1 MSQGEPRTIVG
12 VENLRQ
18 VYKEPRAAA
27 RLKALDRLDE
37 FCKNFIALSPFF
49 VLASCNSLGHLD
61 ASPRGDQAGFVRV
74 PDDHT
79 LLIPDRPGNNRIDTM
94 RNILANAGV
103 GMIFFVPGFN
113 ETLRVN
119 GTAAI
124 LQDPGLC
131 AEFTVNGKPALSVMR
146 VSVREAFFHC
156 GKALMRS
163 RLWDPMTYVDR
174 STFPSHGRILAEQ
187 TKTVSV
193 EESEAYVARSYR
205 ERLY

>member
-1 MSQGEPRTIVG
+1 MSQSGPRTIVG
-12 VENLRQ
+12 VEDLRD

-27 RLKALDRLDE
+27 KLKALDRLDD
-37 FCKNFIALSPFF
+37 FCKSFIALSPFF
-49 VLASCNSLGHLD
+49 VLASCNNQGHAD
-61 ASPRGDQAGFVRV
+61 ASPRGDQPGFVRV

-79 LLIPDRPGNNRIDTM
+79 LLIPDRPGNNRIDSM
-94 RNILANAGV
+94 RNILSNTGV

-124 LQDPGLC
+124 LHDPGLC
-131 AEFTVNGKPALSVMR
+131 AEFTVNGKAALSVMR
-146 VSVREAFFHC
+146 VNVWEAFFHC

-163 RLWDPMTYVDR
+163 RLWDPTTYRDR
-174 STFPSHGRILAEQ
+174 STFASHGRILAEQ
-187 TKTVSV
+187 TKMVSV
-193 EESEAYVARSYR
+193 EESEAYVARSYK

>member
-1 MSQGEPRTIVG
+1 MSQNDPRTIVG
-12 VENLRQ
+12 LESLRQ

-27 RLKALDRLDE
+27 KLKARDRLDD

-49 VLASCNSLGHLD
+49 VLASCNDEGHVD
-61 ASPRGDQAGFVRV
+61 ASPRGDQPGFVRT

-79 LLIPDRPGNNRIDTM
+79 LLIPDRPGNNRVDTM
-94 RNILANAGV
+94 RNILASPGV

-124 LQDPGLC
+124 LEDPGLC
-131 AEFTVNGKPALSVMR
+131 AEFTVNGKPAVSIMR
-146 VSVREAFFHC
+146 VLVREVFFHC

-163 RLWDPMTYVDR
+163 NLWDPMRYVDR
-174 STFPSHGRILAEQ
+174 STFPSLGRILADQ
-187 TKTVSV
+187 TKAVSV

>member
-1 MSQGEPRTIVG
+1 MPQSEPRAIVG
-12 VENLRQ
+12 LEDLRE

-27 RLKALDRLDE
+27 RLKALDRLDD

-49 VLASCNSLGHLD
+49 VLASCNSQGHAD

-74 PDDHT
+74 PDDCT

-94 RNILANAGV
+94 RNILHNPGV

-124 LQDPGLC
+124 LHDPGLC
-131 AEFTVNGKPALSVMR
+131 AEFTVNGKAALSVMR

-163 RLWDPMTYVDR
+163 RLWDPMMYVDR

-193 EESEAYVARSYR
+193 EESEAYVARSYK

>member
-1 MSQGEPRTIVG
+1 MSQPEPRTIAG
-12 VENLRQ
+12 LENLRE

-27 RLKALDRLDE
+27 KLKALDRLDD

-49 VLASCNSLGHLD
+49 VLASCNDQGHVD

-79 LLIPDRPGNNRIDTM
+79 LLVPDRPGNNRIDTM
-94 RNILANAGV
+94 RNILSSPGV

-124 LQDPGLC
+124 LQNQQLC
-131 AEFTVNGKPALSVMR
+131 DEFTVNGRPAVSVMR

-156 GKALMRS
+156 GKALIRA
-163 RLWDPMTYVDR
+163 RLWDPTTYVDR

-187 TKTVSV
+187 TKTLSV

>member
-1 MSQGEPRTIVG
+1 MPQSEPRTIAG
-12 VENLRQ
+12 LENLRQ
-18 VYKEPRAAA
+18 AYKEPRPAAK
-27 RLKALDRLDE
+27 LKARDHLDD

-49 VLASCNSLGHLD
+49 VLASCNDQGHVD
-61 ASPRGDQAGFVRV
+61 ASPRGDVAGFVRV
-74 PDDHT
+74 PDDQT

-94 RNILANAGV
+94 RNILSSPGV

-124 LQDPGLC
+124 LQDPRLC
-131 AEFTVNGKPALSVMR
+131 DEFTVNGKPALSVMR

-156 GKALMRS
+156 GKALIRAH
-163 RLWDPMTYVDR
+163 LWDPMTRVDR
-174 STFPSHGRILAEQ
+174 STFPSLGRILAEQ

-193 EESEAYVARSYR
+193 EESEEYVARRYKES
-205 ERLY
+205 LY

>member
-1 MSQGEPRTIVG
+1 MSQPEPRTIAG
-12 VENLRQ
+12 LEHLRQ
-18 VYKEPRAAA
+18 TYKEPRAAA
-27 RLKALDRLDE
+27 KLKARDRLDD

-49 VLASCNSLGHLD
+49 VLASCNDQGHVD
-61 ASPRGDQAGFVRV
+61 ASPRGDQPGFVRV
-74 PDDHT
+74 LDDHT

-94 RNILANAGV
+94 RNVLSNPGV

-124 LQDPGLC
+124 LQNQQLC
-131 AEFTVNGKPALSVMR
+131 DEFMVNGKTAVSVMQ
-146 VSVREAFFHC
+146 VSVREVFFHC
-156 GKALMRS
+156 GKALIRA
-163 RLWDPMTYVDR
+163 RLWDPMTNVDR
-174 STFPSHGRILAEQ
+174 STFPSLGRILAEQ

-193 EESEAYVARSYR
+193 EESEEYVARSYR

>member
-1 MSQGEPRTIVG
+1 MPESDAQAIVG
-12 VENLRQ
+12 LEDLRQ
-18 VYKEPRAAA
+18 VYREPRAAA
-27 RLKALDRLDE
+27 RLKALDRLDD

-49 VLASCNSLGHLD
+49 VLASCNNHGHAD

-79 LLIPDRPGNNRIDTM
+79 LLIPDRPGNNRLDTM
-94 RNILANAGV
+94 RNILANPGV

-119 GTAAI
+119 GAADI

-131 AEFTVNGKPALSVMR
+131 AEFTVNGKAALSVMR

-156 GKALMRS
+156 GKALIRS
-163 RLWDPMTYVDR
+163 RLWDPTTYVDR

-187 TKTVSV
+187 TKTISV

>member
-1 MSQGEPRTIVG
+1 MPQSELQTIVDL
-12 VENLRQ
+12 ENLRQ

-27 RLKALDRLDE
+27 RLKALDRLDD

-49 VLASCNSLGHLD
+49 VLASYNGQGHVD

-74 PDDHT
+74 PDDQT

-94 RNILANAGV
+94 RNILSNAGV

-119 GTAAI
+119 GTVVI

-146 VSVREAFFHC
+146 VSVREVFFHC

-163 RLWDPMTYVDR
+163 RLWDPTTHVDR

-205 ERLY
+205 EKLY

>member
-1 MSQGEPRTIVG
+1 MSQSAPRTIVG
-12 VENLRQ
+12 LENLRQ

-27 RLKALDRLDE
+27 RLKALDRLDD
-37 FCKNFIALSPFF
+37 FSKNFIALSPFF
-49 VLASCNSLGHLD
+49 VLASCNSLGHAD
-61 ASPRGDQAGFVRV
+61 ASPRGDQPGFVRV
-74 PDDHT
+74 LDEHT
-79 LLIPDRPGNNRIDTM
+79 LLIPDRPGNNRVDTM
-94 RNILANAGV
+94 RNILSNPGV

-124 LQDPGLC
+124 LEDPGLC
-131 AEFTVNGKPALSVMR
+131 AEFTVSGKPALSVMR

-163 RLWDPMTYVDR
+163 RLWDPAAYVDR

-187 TKTVSV
+187 TRTISV

>member
-1 MSQGEPRTIVG
+1 MSHNEPRPVADLA
-12 VENLRQ
+12 NLRQ

-27 RLKALDRLDE
+27 KLKARDRLDQ
-37 FCKNFIALSPFF
+37 FCKNFIGLSPFF
-49 VLASCNSLGHLD
+49 VLASCSGQGHAD
-61 ASPRGDQAGFVRV
+61 ASPRGDQPGFVRV
-74 PDDHT
+74 PDDHS
-79 LLIPDRPGNNRIDTM
+79 LLIPDRPGNNRIDAM
-94 RNILANAGV
+94 RNIVSNPDV

-119 GTAAI
+119 GTAII
-124 LQDPGLC
+124 LEDSGLC
-131 AEFTVNGKPALSVMR
+131 AEFTVNGKPALSVIR

-163 RLWDPMTYVDR
+163 RLWDPTRYVDR
-174 STFPSHGRILAEQ
+174 SAFPSLGRILAEQ
-187 TKTVSV
+187 TKAVSV